1 MTQAKKLFLTS
12 IPIKKTLN
20 KMPKARYTRA
30 FRVNFFG
37 YLLMVEVKC
46 IPFISHIKI
55 IDNQISSVY
64 KRKRIVEYMLYKTVL
79 INNLL

>member
-1 MTQAKKLFLTS
+1 MRTFQDAQILISLYGS
-12 IPIKKTLN
+12 PILLEIKVSHQ
-20 KMPKARYTRA
+20 RGA

-46 IPFISHIKI
+46 VPFISHMKI

-64 KRKRIVEYMLYKTVL
+64 KRKRIVEYMH
-79 INNLL
+79 

>member
-12 IPIKKTLN
+12 IPIKKTLH
-20 KMPKARYTRA
+20 KMPKARYNRA
-30 FRVNFFG
+30 FSVNFFG

-46 IPFISHIKI
+46 VPFISHIKI

-64 KRKRIVEYMLYKTVL
+64 KRKRIVEYMH
-79 INNLL
+79 